1 MLAKVLKRIVITF
14 KSTQTNKQK
23 ELLVWGGAHRI
34 LAVCLRPRVQF
45 PIMKKTQK
53 INKFNYIS
61 LKKSLICLCMP
72 CVSGWNWSSGIVD
85 VAQDGFELV
94 ILLLW
99 LLKLCV
105 ITSASTYI
113 VLHLAFHN

>member
-1 MLAKVLKRIVITF
+1 MLVKVLKRILITF

-34 LAVCLRPRVQF
+34 LAVCLRPWVQF
-45 PIMKKTQK
+45 SITNKTKK

-61 LKKSLICLCMP
+61 LKKSLTCLCMP

-94 ILLLW
+94 ILLL
-99 LLKLCV
+99 
-105 ITSASTYI
+105 
-113 VLHLAFHN
+113 